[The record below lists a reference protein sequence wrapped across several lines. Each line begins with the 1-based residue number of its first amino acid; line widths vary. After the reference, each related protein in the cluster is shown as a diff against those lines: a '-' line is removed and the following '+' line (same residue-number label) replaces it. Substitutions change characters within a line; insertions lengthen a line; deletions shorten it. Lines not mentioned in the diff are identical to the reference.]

1 MSIEI
6 KEVPLLTVWHM
17 RKTVMYPEMTLEA
30 MRLQDDESGTH
41 LGLYDD
47 GILGSVISL
56 FYRGDVLQ
64 FRKFATVAHVQGK
77 GYGTKLLQHV
87 FTAAKR
93 DSVQRIWCNARTTAL
108 PFYQKFGMQP
118 FGEVWLENGHEFIK
132 MQIEL

>member
-17 RKTVMYPEMTLEA
+17 RQTVMYPEMTLEA
-30 MRLQDDESGTH
+30 MKLPDDEAGKH

-47 GILGSVISL
+47 NVLCSVVSL

-64 FRKFATVAHVQGK
+64 FRKFATVAHLQGK

-87 FTAAKR
+87 FSAAKK
-93 DSVQRIWCNARTTAL
+93 DGVQRIWCNARATAL

-118 FGEVWLENGHEFIK
+118 FGEGWLENGHEFIK